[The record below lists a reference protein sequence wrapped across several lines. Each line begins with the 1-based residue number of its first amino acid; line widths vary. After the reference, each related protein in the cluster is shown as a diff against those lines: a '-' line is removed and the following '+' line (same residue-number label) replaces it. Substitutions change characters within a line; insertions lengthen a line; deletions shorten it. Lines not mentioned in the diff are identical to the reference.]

1 MSDKT
6 FQNLD
11 NSIIKSVDA
20 QHKAMNALMEKIK
33 KDILEGRN
41 KIFYNIELDIFN
53 IYSSFREY
61 S

>member
-20 QHKAMNALMEKIK
+20 KNTAMNTLMEKII
-33 KDILEGRN
+33 KDTLEGRN
-41 KIFYNIELDIFN
+41 KIFDNIELDIFN
-53 IYSSFREY
+53 ISQINYYF
-61 S
+61 